1 MVELSGVLVP
11 PKEVVRPVLL
21 PSALDHVPAHVALPL
36 AVPVLLWAVLRSISL
51 LKVHIWTKF
60 GQRRQKCRTGAKC
73 RQSGAKNQKKGTK
86 NFSM

>member
-36 AVPVLLWAVLRSISL
+36 AVPVLLWGCFAFDFAAKSAYLDKIWSAET
-51 LKVHIWTKF
+51 KVSNRGKMSTKW
-60 GQRRQKCRTGAKC
+60 R
-73 RQSGAKNQKKGTK
+73 KKPK
-86 NFSM
+86 KRD